1 MSETENF
8 TDGFIEQ
15 KSWKKPVFYFFLSL
29 IIALTLT
36 FILKESSFTQSQVY
50 VLFLLFFAL
59 SLWITEAIPPFA
71 VSLFILAY
79 LVYTLGNPNLNSAPQ
94 KIDPYVNTFSSSVIW
109 LLLGGFFMAS
119 ALRKTGMD
127 RKLLALTLRISGT
140 KPQNILAASMFTTW
154 LSAMLIS
161 DSAAT
166 SMVVA
171 ALTPLLMSLGK
182 SGMSKALLLGV
193 AIGAALGGMGT
204 VIANVTNA
212 TAVGLLEKEGIK
224 VSFLEWMYYGIPV
237 SLILV
242 LISCFVLNKAFIKK
256 AERISLEF
264 LDVEPPKNLSGIRG
278 QRTIVLIVIIVTVL
292 FWLTGSIHGI
302 PVATIA
308 AIPIVVLTATR
319 ILSAA
324 DIKALPW
331 DALFLITGGLS
342 LGTALQ
348 NTGLLDHYAN
358 YLKTMTI
365 QPVFFILILSY
376 IAMLFANVS
385 SGLACIMLLV
395 PMGMAVLPEYKAEV
409 SISIGLSVTTTVLLP
424 ISIPPNVIVYGTG
437 LLEQKD
443 FRVGGI
449 IIGLLGPLFAV
460 LWTLFLRNVLLS

>member
-1 MSETENF
+1 MSEGENF

-15 KSWKKPVFYFFLSL
+15 KSWKKSVFYFFLSL
-29 IIALTLT
+29 IIALALT

-59 SLWITEAIPPFA
+59 LLWITEAIPPFA

-79 LVYTLGNPNLNSAPQ
+79 LVYTLGNPNLNSAPE

-119 ALRKTGMD
+119 ALKKTGLD
-127 RKLLALTLRISGT
+127 KKLLALTLRMSGT
-140 KPQNILAASMFTTW
+140 RPQNILAASMFTTW
-154 LSAMLIS
+154 ISAMLIS

-171 ALTPLLMSLGK
+171 SLMPLLISIGK
-182 SGMSKALLLGV
+182 SGTSKALLLGV
-193 AIGAALGGMGT
+193 AIAAALGGMGT

-237 SLILV
+237 SLILL
-242 LISCFVLNKAFIKK
+242 LISWYALSKAFIKK

-264 LDVEPPKNLSGIRG
+264 LNVEPPKNLAGIKG
-278 QRTIVLIVIIVTVL
+278 QRTIVLIVIIVTIL
-292 FWLTGSIHGI
+292 FWLTGSVHGI

-358 YLKTMTI
+358 YLKAMTI

-385 SGLACIMLLV
+385 SGLACIMLFV
-395 PMGMAVLPEYKAEV
+395 PLGMAVLPDYKAEV

-424 ISIPPNVIVYGTG
+424 ISIPSNVIVYGTG

-443 FRVGGI
+443 FRLGGI
-449 IIGLLGPLFAV
+449 IVGLLGPLLAV
-460 LWTLFLRNVLLS
+460 LWTLFLRNLLVH